1 MQAHLIPGPHLCGF
15 YISCVCVVVCLFK
28 MKNTSLP
35 SWYCW
40 NIFYFL
46 QTLTFNHKTL
56 QNWPKKGKTCV
67 PQQAHLYVK
76 RKHYL
81 GWKATFVYLK
91 HVCKHCTVPWTWL
104 VESLFI
110 PELPLIQVF
119 LAWMYRFYPFKTF
132 WIEPIIKNIIIISSI
147 NMQF

>member
-1 MQAHLIPGPHLCGF
+1 MGEILYRFWAVETYVSFGVLNYATGCHSTATCQFWGLWITLHTNMAIFKRLYKFPSVSYLYLIFLMYALGNIKKSQLMQAHLIPGPHLCRF

-67 PQQAHLYVK
+67 PQ
-76 RKHYL
+76 
-81 GWKATFVYLK
+81 
-91 HVCKHCTVPWTWL
+91 
-104 VESLFI
+104 
-110 PELPLIQVF
+110 
-119 LAWMYRFYPFKTF
+119 
-132 WIEPIIKNIIIISSI
+132 
-147 NMQF
+147 